1 MSNLETKTKSLRVEK
16 QNKYEYSMTKI
27 GFMYGFI
34 LSFLTCTI
42 ILFSFSKLRLKKV
55 YVNYKSMQILK

>member
-55 YVNYKSMQILK
+55 YLNYKSMQILK